1 MRVALDAT
9 PLTVPTG
16 GVTRYLVELR
26 QALEAAFP
34 ADDYQ
39 FLSDQPVPRR
49 LDWPAHWTTPEPG
62 SFSSKWW
69 LLGLPLTLRRS
80 RTDVFHGT
88 DFSVPYW
95 RTCPSVLSLHDL
107 SPWRDAGWHIGADR
121 VRQRTPWLLRLG
133 RASMVLTL
141 SEAIRREAID
151 RFALRPERVVAVP
164 LAADARFVPRPRD
177 PAVEPYFLYVGTLE
191 PRKNLPFLVE
201 AWREVWR
208 RHRIPLVLAGR
219 RREDGPA
226 FGPEEGLR
234 LLGAVGEAEL
244 PGLYANALAVVYPT
258 LYEGFG
264 LPILEAMQS
273 GAAVLTSRD
282 PAVTEVAGG
291 AAWQGEAT
299 DRGAWVEAMAAC
311 VLHPERVM
319 GWREAGLR
327 RAAEFSWARTARE
340 THAVYEEAVR
350 RG

>member
-1 MRVALDAT
+1 M
-9 PLTVPTG
+9 
-16 GVTRYLVELR
+16 
-26 QALEAAFP
+26 
-34 ADDYQ
+34 
-39 FLSDQPVPRR
+39 
-49 LDWPAHWTTPEPG
+49 
-62 SFSSKWW
+62 
-69 LLGLPLTLRRS
+69 
-80 RTDVFHGT
+80 DVFHGT
-88 DFSVPYW
+88 DFSVPYL
-95 RTCPSVLSLHDL
+95 RVCPSVLSLHDL
-107 SPWRDAGWHIGADR
+107 SPWRDAGWHVGADR
-121 VRQRTPWLLRLG
+121 VQQRTPWLLRLG

-151 RFALRPERVVAVP
+151 RFSLRPDRVVAVP
-164 LAADARFVPRPRD
+164 LAADARFAPRQPD
-177 PAVEPYFLYVGTLE
+177 PAVAPYFLYVGTLE

-226 FGPEEGLR
+226 FADEEGLR
-234 LLGAVGEAEL
+234 LLGAVEEAEL
-244 PGLYANALAVVYPT
+244 PSLYANALAVVYPS

-299 DRGAWVEAMAAC
+299 DSRAWVDGMSAC
-311 VLHPERVM
+311 VTNPERLAA
-319 GWREAGLR
+319 WRVAGLR
-327 RAAEFSWARTARE
+327 RAAEFSWERTARE